1 MELKH
6 GFVEKS
12 TFLSI
17 GCFQFRVVR
26 NCLGCGC
33 PGHRL
38 ENCKIKEAREIGR
51 LRAEL
56 QLRHRQRSSESWQ
69 ENNQKQERVNL
80 LHARHIQKKKT

>member
-1 MELKH
+1 MISLDLLYHLEHDNETFAWNCMELKH

-12 TFLSI
+12 TFSI
-17 GCFQFRVVR
+17 GCFQFSVVR

-38 ENCKIKEAREIGR
+38 ENCKIKTAREIGR

-56 QLRHRQRSSESWQ
+56 QLRHRQPSSES
-69 ENNQKQERVNL
+69 
-80 LHARHIQKKKT
+80 